1 MNNERVIRTLF
12 GVSVDH
18 AVEAIRDIV
27 GGSYAPKFGPG
38 FQGRFLVCE
47 TIVVEPSPTS
57 GAARQRA
64 SLFGCVDGDLYR
76 LEGFA
81 GPVVA
86 PSYAP
91 AMHGA
96 LWVTP
101 APGSSVRSGLLEAL
115 AGQGGLPGLA
125 QDVSACRH
133 GQPATWIARSAPGV
147 FAILGAVDLS
157 LAEVGLGGQ
166 SADGL
171 PVGTECRIPVG
182 CRSAA
187 DTMGSH
193 GRRVAA

>member
-1 MNNERVIRTLF
+1 MNNEKIIRVLF
-12 GVSVDH
+12 GVSADEAVD
-18 AVEAIRDIV
+18 AIRDIV

-47 TIVVEPSPTS
+47 EIVVELPALS
-57 GAARQRA
+57 GAPRQCTR
-64 SLFGCVDGDLYR
+64 LFGCVDGDLYR
-76 LEGFA
+76 LDGFD
-81 GPVVA
+81 GPTLA
-86 PSYAP
+86 LSYNSAL
-91 AMHGA
+91 HGA

-125 QDVSACRH
+125 QHVSACRH
-133 GQPATWIARSAPGV
+133 GQPATWIARSAPAV

-157 LAEVGLGGQ
+157 CAEVGLGGQ
-166 SADGL
+166 SAGGL
-171 PVGTECRIPVG
+171 PVLTECRIPVG

-187 DTMGSH
+187 DTMISH